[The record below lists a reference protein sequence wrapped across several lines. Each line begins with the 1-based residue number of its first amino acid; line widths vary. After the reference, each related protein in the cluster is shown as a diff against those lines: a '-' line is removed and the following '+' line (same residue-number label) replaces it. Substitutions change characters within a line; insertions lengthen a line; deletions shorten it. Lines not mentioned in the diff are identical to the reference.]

1 MGKVN
6 SDYEIL
12 EYAIS
17 REIEAYYFFMALAGR
32 VEDPRMR
39 QVFEDLAAEELEHKA
54 KLELE
59 IIKTGKTLP
68 EHQMPPGRP
77 ESDYVMSNS
86 DLPLDID
93 YNDMLLLGIE
103 KENAAFRMFVNL
115 IPSVQDE
122 ESRVALLA
130 LAEEEVRHK
139 IRFQNE
145 YDMLNKKT

>member
-6 SDYEIL
+6 SDQEIM
-12 EYAIS
+12 EFAIS
-17 REIEAYYFFMALAGR
+17 REVEAYHFFLALAGR

-59 IIKTGKTLP
+59 ILKMGKTLP
-68 EHQMPPGRP
+68 EKQIPPGRP
-77 ESDYVMSNS
+77 ESGYIMSDS

-93 YNDMLLLGIE
+93 YNDMLMLGIE

-115 IPSVQDE
+115 IPTVQDE
-122 ESRVALLA
+122 ESREVLLS

-139 IRFQNE
+139 LRFQNE
-145 YDMLNKKT
+145 YDMLNKKA